1 MEKKLTVNEDAKLLG
16 VSKEAIYNRLRR
28 GSLGSVVE
36 NGIKY
41 ILLTQQSMK
50 EHSPLRTK
58 LEQTTTD
65 HAYIE
70 LLKSQL
76 EEMKQKNEKLE
87 ADKER
92 LIADKERMLI
102 ESKEKIEMIYKER
115 DEQLKAILSL
125 ANRQITHT
133 EPSSVSTQNS
143 EQNFDP
149 QPSTPTSVASPSTVI
164 FEEADVLD
172 DEEEESKV
180 VEEMFE
186 SYSDWRDL
194 RSYLKE
200 KGFSK
205 KEKQHISHKLGKKV
219 GQLDHVMDRDG
230 KLFIKKGKKLKEILG
245 E

>member
-1 MEKKLTVNEDAKLLG
+1 MDKKLTVIEAAKLLG

-28 GSLGSVVE
+28 GSLQSVVE
-36 NGIKY
+36 DGIKY
-41 ILLTQQSMK
+41 ILLTKGAIK
-50 EHSPLRTK
+50 EGPTVR
-58 LEQTTTD
+58 
-65 HAYIE
+65 HAESGVMQGAYVE
-70 LLKSQL
+70 LLRAQL

-92 LIADKERMLI
+92 LIADKERLLI

-115 DEQLKAILSL
+115 DEQLKAILTL

-133 EPSSVSTQNS
+133 GSEAASSATDAPSAPVKKSAN
-143 EQNFDP
+143 
-149 QPSTPTSVASPSTVI
+149 TPFI

-172 DEEEESKV
+172 EEDEEQGDEEI
-180 VEEMFE
+180 FE
-186 SYSDWRDL
+186 AYSDWRDL

-205 KEKQHISHKLGKKV
+205 KEKQHISDKLGKKV
-219 GQLDHVMDRDG
+219 GQLDNVMDKNG

>member
-1 MEKKLTVNEDAKLLG
+1 MDKKLTVIEAAKLLG

-28 GSLGSVVE
+28 GSLQSVIE
-36 NGIKY
+36 NGVKY
-41 ILLTQQSMK
+41 ILLTKSSLK
-50 EHSPLRTK
+50 EGPSIRKIESPT
-58 LEQTTTD
+58 ES
-65 HAYIE
+65 AYVE
-70 LLKSQL
+70 LLKVQL
-76 EEMKQKNEKLE
+76 EEMKLKNEKLE

-92 LIADKERMLI
+92 LIADKERCLI

-115 DEQLKAILSL
+115 DEQLKAILTL

-133 EPSSVSTQNS
+133 GNETVTSTNAPASITPSHATSS
-143 EQNFDP
+143 
-149 QPSTPTSVASPSTVI
+149 PTSFS

-172 DEEEESKV
+172 EEDDNRV
-180 VEEMFE
+180 VDDMFE

-205 KEKQHISHKLGKKV
+205 KEKQHISDKIGKKV
-219 GQLDHVMDRDG
+219 GQLNDVMDKNG

>member
-1 MEKKLTVNEDAKLLG
+1 MDKKLTVLETAKLLG

-28 GSLGSVVE
+28 GSLQSVVE

-41 ILLTQQSMK
+41 ILLTKNSLK
-50 EHSPLRTK
+50 EGMPARKIESAAA
-58 LEQTTTD
+58 ES
-65 HAYIE
+65 AYVE
-70 LLKSQL
+70 LLKAQL
-76 EEMKQKNEKLE
+76 EEIKLKNEKLE
-87 ADKER
+87 TDKER
-92 LIADKERMLI
+92 LIADKERLLI

-115 DEQLKAILSL
+115 DEQLKAILTL

-133 EPSSVSTQNS
+133 GNETVTTTQTSNTDVHVPKKSV
-143 EQNFDP
+143 
-149 QPSTPTSVASPSTVI
+149 VSPYS

-172 DEEEESKV
+172 EEDERKV
-180 VEEMFE
+180 VDDMFE

-205 KEKQHISHKLGKKV
+205 KEKQHISDTIGKKV
-219 GQLDHVMDRDG
+219 GQLNDVMDKNG

>member
-1 MEKKLTVNEDAKLLG
+1 MDKKLTVIEAAKLLG

-28 GSLGSVVE
+28 GSLQSVVE
-36 NGIKY
+36 NGVKY
-41 ILLTQQSMK
+41 ILLTKSSLK
-50 EHSPLRTK
+50 EGTSARKIESAAT
-58 LEQTTTD
+58 ES
-65 HAYIE
+65 AYVE
-70 LLKSQL
+70 LLKVQL
-76 EEMKQKNEKLE
+76 EEMKLKNEKLE

-92 LIADKERMLI
+92 LIADKERLLI

-115 DEQLKAILSL
+115 DEQLKAILTL

-133 EPSSVSTQNS
+133 SNDTVTAAAHTPNP
-143 EQNFDP
+143 NN
-149 QPSTPTSVASPSTVI
+149 PTSKNPIVSPYA

-172 DEEEESKV
+172 EEDEGKV
-180 VEEMFE
+180 VEDMFE

-205 KEKQHISHKLGKKV
+205 KEKQHISDKIGRKV
-219 GQLDHVMDRDG
+219 GQLNDVMDKNG

>member
-1 MEKKLTVNEDAKLLG
+1 MDKKLTVIEAAKLLG

-28 GSLGSVVE
+28 GSLQSVIE
-36 NGIKY
+36 NGVKY
-41 ILLTQQSMK
+41 ILLTKNSLK
-50 EHSPLRTK
+50 EGTATRKIENVTES
-58 LEQTTTD
+58 
-65 HAYIE
+65 AYVE
-70 LLKSQL
+70 LLKVQL
-76 EEMKQKNEKLE
+76 EEMKLKNEKLE

-92 LIADKERMLI
+92 LIADKERLLI

-115 DEQLKAILSL
+115 DEQLKAILTL
-125 ANRQITHT
+125 ANRQIAHT
-133 EPSSVSTQNS
+133 GNETATSANTPATIVPSNITTASQ
-143 EQNFDP
+143 
-149 QPSTPTSVASPSTVI
+149 TPFS

-172 DEEEESKV
+172 EDEENRV
-180 VEEMFE
+180 VEDMFE

-205 KEKQHISHKLGKKV
+205 KEKQHISDKIGKKV
-219 GQLDHVMDRDG
+219 GQLNDVMDKNG

>member
-1 MEKKLTVNEDAKLLG
+1 MDKKLTVIEAAKLLG

-28 GSLGSVVE
+28 GSLQSVVE
-36 NGIKY
+36 NGVKY
-41 ILLTQQSMK
+41 ILLTKSSLK
-50 EHSPLRTK
+50 EGTSARK
-58 LEQTTTD
+58 IESATTES
-65 HAYIE
+65 AYVE
-70 LLKSQL
+70 LLKVQL
-76 EEMKQKNEKLE
+76 EEMKLKNEKLE

-92 LIADKERMLI
+92 LIADKERLLI

-115 DEQLKAILSL
+115 DEQLKAILTL

-133 EPSSVSTQNS
+133 GNETVTAVPTPNTNIPTPKSSSVS
-143 EQNFDP
+143 P
-149 QPSTPTSVASPSTVI
+149 YA

-172 DEEEESKV
+172 EEDEGKV
-180 VEEMFE
+180 VEDMFE

-205 KEKQHISHKLGKKV
+205 KEKQHISDKIGRKV
-219 GQLDHVMDRDG
+219 GQLNDVMDKNG

>member
-1 MEKKLTVNEDAKLLG
+1 MDKKLTVIEAAKLLG

-28 GSLGSVVE
+28 GSLQSIIE
-36 NGIKY
+36 NGVKY
-41 ILLTQQSMK
+41 ILLTKSSLK
-50 EHSPLRTK
+50 ESSSIRKIENVT
-58 LEQTTTD
+58 ES
-65 HAYIE
+65 AYVE
-70 LLKSQL
+70 LLKVQL
-76 EEMKQKNEKLE
+76 EEMKLKNEKLE

-92 LIADKERMLI
+92 LIADKERLLI

-115 DEQLKAILSL
+115 DEQLKAILTL

-133 EPSSVSTQNS
+133 GNETVTSTNTPTTIVPSSNAT
-143 EQNFDP
+143 
-149 QPSTPTSVASPSTVI
+149 ASPTPFS

-172 DEEEESKV
+172 EDEENRV
-180 VEEMFE
+180 VEDMFE

-205 KEKQHISHKLGKKV
+205 KEKQHISDKIGKKI
-219 GQLDHVMDRDG
+219 GQLNDVMDKNG

>member
-1 MEKKLTVNEDAKLLG
+1 MDKKLTVIEAAKLLG

-28 GSLGSVVE
+28 GSLQSVIE
-36 NGIKY
+36 NGVKY
-41 ILLTQQSMK
+41 ILLTKSSLK
-50 EHSPLRTK
+50 EGTSARK
-58 LEQTTTD
+58 IE
-65 HAYIE
+65 HATNESAYVE
-70 LLKSQL
+70 LLKIQL
-76 EEMKQKNEKLE
+76 EEMKLKNEKLE

-92 LIADKERMLI
+92 LIADKERLLI

-133 EPSSVSTQNS
+133 NS
-143 EQNFDP
+143 ETMTSSHTSNATINTP
-149 QPSTPTSVASPSTVI
+149 KNSSTSPYA

-172 DEEEESKV
+172 EDDDDKATED
-180 VEEMFE
+180 MFE

-205 KEKQHISHKLGKKV
+205 KEKQHISDKIGRKV
-219 GQLDHVMDRDG
+219 GQLNDVMDKNG

>member
-1 MEKKLTVNEDAKLLG
+1 MDKKLTVIEAAKLLG

-28 GSLGSVVE
+28 GSLQSVVE
-36 NGIKY
+36 NGVKY
-41 ILLTQQSMK
+41 ILLTKNSIK
-50 EHSPLRTK
+50 EGSSTRK
-58 LEQTTTD
+58 LESSTD
-65 HAYIE
+65 SAYVE
-70 LLKSQL
+70 LLKVQL
-76 EEMKQKNEKLE
+76 EEMKLKNEKLE
-87 ADKER
+87 SDKER
-92 LIADKERMLI
+92 LIADKERLLI

-133 EPSSVSTQNS
+133 GNETGTATTPAVNIPTPENS
-143 EQNFDP
+143 IV
-149 QPSTPTSVASPSTVI
+149 TPFS

-172 DEEEESKV
+172 EDEENGV
-180 VEEMFE
+180 VEDTFE

-205 KEKQHISHKLGKKV
+205 KEKQHISDRIGKKV
-219 GQLDHVMDRDG
+219 GQLNDVMDKNG

>member
-1 MEKKLTVNEDAKLLG
+1 MDKKLTVIEAAKLLG

-28 GSLGSVVE
+28 GSLQSVVE
-36 NGIKY
+36 NGVKY
-41 ILLTQQSMK
+41 ILLTKNSLK
-50 EHSPLRTK
+50 EGPSTRK
-58 LEQTTTD
+58 LESSTD
-65 HAYIE
+65 SAYVE
-70 LLKSQL
+70 LLKVQL
-76 EEMKQKNEKLE
+76 EEMKLKNEKLE
-87 ADKER
+87 SDKER
-92 LIADKERMLI
+92 LIADKERLLI

-133 EPSSVSTQNS
+133 SNETVTTNS
-143 EQNFDP
+143 AMNVP
-149 QPSTPTSVASPSTVI
+149 TPKSPIVTPFT

-172 DEEEESKV
+172 EDEENRV
-180 VEEMFE
+180 VEDTFE

-205 KEKQHISHKLGKKV
+205 KEKQHISDKIGKKV
-219 GQLDHVMDRDG
+219 GQLNDVMDKDG

>member
-1 MEKKLTVNEDAKLLG
+1 MDKKLTVIEAAKLLG

-28 GSLGSVVE
+28 GSLQSVIE
-36 NGIKY
+36 NGVKY
-41 ILLTQQSMK
+41 ILLTKSSLK
-50 EHSPLRTK
+50 EGTSARK
-58 LEQTTTD
+58 IENTTNES
-65 HAYIE
+65 AYVE
-70 LLKSQL
+70 LLKIQL
-76 EEMKQKNEKLE
+76 EEMKLKNEKLE

-92 LIADKERMLI
+92 LIADKERLLI

-133 EPSSVSTQNS
+133 NS
-143 EQNFDP
+143 ETMTSSHTSNATIN
-149 QPSTPTSVASPSTVI
+149 TPKNSNTSPYA

-172 DEEEESKV
+172 EDDDDKATED
-180 VEEMFE
+180 MFE

-205 KEKQHISHKLGKKV
+205 KEKQHISDKIGRKV
-219 GQLDHVMDRDG
+219 GQLNDVMDKNG